1 MDGDPVIGE
10 PSESDKNKQDNNAPT
25 TFTEVFM
32 KVFPSYMVMG
42 MTYEQ
47 FWYGD
52 PWMVVTFE
60 QAYLLKQRKTNEQ
73 MWIMGAYVANA
84 VATALN
90 NGFSKR
96 KIDYLKS
103 PLDIYPKTN
112 AEDQEE
118 IRQERQKLVQS
129 LSMLAVKFKQKQ
141 KGTDQNG

>member
-1 MDGDPVIGE
+1 MFNEVCPV
-10 PSESDKNKQDNNAPT
+10 
-25 TFTEVFM
+25 
-32 KVFPSYMVMG
+32 YMLYG

-52 PWMVVTFE
+52 PWMVVAYE
-60 QAYLLKQRKTNEQ
+60 QAYMLRQRKTNEQ

-90 NGFSKR
+90 NGFSKH
-96 KIDYLKS
+96 KIDYMKA

-112 AEDQEE
+112 VEEQEE

-141 KGTDQNG
+141 KGTD